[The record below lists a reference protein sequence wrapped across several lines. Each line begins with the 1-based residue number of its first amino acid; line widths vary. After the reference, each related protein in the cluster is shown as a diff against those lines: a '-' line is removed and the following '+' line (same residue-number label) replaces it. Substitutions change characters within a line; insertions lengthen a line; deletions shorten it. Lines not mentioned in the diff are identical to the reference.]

1 MHFLV
6 HRRGNLVEKIKE
18 KFVGIEVHGF
28 VSGSDCLEFIGMDCE
43 AAMEFTKQ
51 RYNGLEREREMYFWL
66 YACLPV
72 CLSVFLLWL

>member
-6 HRRGNLVEKIKE
+6 HCRGDLVEKIKE

-28 VSGSDCLEFIGMDCE
+28 LSGSDCLEFIGMDCE

-51 RYNGLEREREMYFWL
+51 RYKGLEREMYF
-66 YACLPV
+66 
-72 CLSVFLLWL
+72 